1 MLLSVVLRNLQ
12 TCRQVFVRVLFAHSR
27 RHFLLD
33 CHFSFF
39 AHQHVGGKVRRGKL
53 RLFECL
59 HILCE
64 LLRQPV
70 RHQIFMEHLGPDK
83 VGALIHRLSF

>member
-12 TCRQVFVRVLFAHSR
+12 TCSR
-27 RHFLLD
+27 CHFLLD

-39 AHQHVGGKVRRGKL
+39 AHQNVGGKVRRGKL
-53 RLFECL
+53 HLLKCL
-59 HILCE
+59 HVLYE

-70 RHQIFMEHLGPDK
+70 RRQIFMEHLGPYK
-83 VGALIHRLSF
+83 AGALIHRLSF